1 LSIKQHCIIS
11 EFSNKKVR
19 IDVRFFLAAIKEGN
33 MKDQSVIYDLLVI
46 GGGINGTG
54 IAADASGRG
63 LNVLLCEM
71 NDLAS
76 STSSNS
82 SKLIHGGLRYLEYY
96 EFRLVRE
103 ALAERETLLKNAPHI
118 IWPLRF
124 RLPHRRHLRPSWM
137 IRIGLFMY
145 DNLAKRATLKG
156 SHGIKFGKESP
167 VIDSITKGFEYS
179 DAWVDDARM
188 VVLNAIAAR
197 DNGANIMTRTRC
209 SNAKRVDNIWEVTLH
224 DNLTG
229 QQQTVKAKA
238 LVNAAGPW
246 VTRFFDDALKATSP
260 KKIRLIKGSHI
271 IVPRIHNEPQAY
283 ILQNEDKR
291 IVFVIPYENDFSL
304 IGTTDIEH
312 IGDPATACISKE
324 ESDYLVSI
332 VNAHF
337 KHQITTEDIVAS
349 YSGVRPLLD
358 DESDSAAEVTRDY
371 TFEVDTAEGKAP
383 LLSVFGGKITTY
395 RKLSEAAVDGIIS
408 HFPKA
413 GKSWTADVA
422 LPGGNFD
429 TQHNLQTSLQRQYN
443 WLPRKI
449 INRYVRS
456 YGTLSH
462 EICAGISSMDEMGQ
476 NFGAGLYQREVEYLI
491 AQEWAVDLEDIIWR
505 RSKLGL
511 HLTQAEKDTLASF
524 LVTSTESLKASSK

>member
-1 LSIKQHCIIS
+1 
-11 EFSNKKVR
+11 
-19 IDVRFFLAAIKEGN
+19 

-54 IAADASGRG
+54 IAADATGRG

-103 ALAERETLLKNAPHI
+103 GLAEREILLKNAPHI

-124 RLPHRRHLRPSWM
+124 RLPHRSHLRPSWM

-156 SHGIKFGKESP
+156 SKGIKFDKNSP
-167 VIDSITKGFEYS
+167 VVDTITKGFEYS

-197 DNGANIMTRTRC
+197 DKGANIMTRTRC
-209 SNAKRVDNIWEVTLH
+209 SDAKRVGDIWEVTLN
-224 DNLTG
+224 DNITG
-229 QQQTVKAKA
+229 EKQLVKTKA

-246 VTRFFDDALKATSP
+246 VTSIFDEALKKPSP

-271 IVPRIHNEPQAY
+271 IVPRIHNESQAY

-291 IVFVIPYENDFSL
+291 IVFVIPYEDDFSL

-324 ESDYLVSI
+324 ETDYLISV
-332 VNAHF
+332 VNGHF
-337 KHQITTEDIVAS
+337 KHQISNKDIIAT

-358 DESDSAAEVTRDY
+358 DESDSPAAVTRDY
-371 TFEVDTAEGKAP
+371 TFEVDAPYGKAP

-395 RKLSEAAVDGIIS
+395 RKLSEAAVNGIIN
-408 HFPKA
+408 HFPDADKCI
-413 GKSWTADVA
+413 TAHTA
-422 LPGGNFD
+422 LPGGDFD
-429 TQHNLQTSLQRQYN
+429 NQHNLQTSLEQQYS
-443 WLPRKI
+443 WLPHKI

-462 EICAGISSMDEMGQ
+462 KILAGINSLEGMGEY
-476 NFGAGLYQREVEYLI
+476 FGAGLYQREVEYLI
-491 AQEWAVDLEDIIWR
+491 QQEWAVDLEDIIWR
-505 RSKLGL
+505 RSKLSL
-511 HLTQAEKDTLASF
+511 HLTEKEKSGLEYFIVTFNSSKK
-524 LVTSTESLKASSK
+524 VTSTCE

>member
-1 LSIKQHCIIS
+1 
-11 EFSNKKVR
+11 
-19 IDVRFFLAAIKEGN
+19 

-54 IAADASGRG
+54 IAADATGRG

-103 ALAERETLLKNAPHI
+103 GLAEREILLKNAPHI

-124 RLPHRRHLRPSWM
+124 RLPHRSHLRPSWM

-156 SHGIKFGKESP
+156 SKGIKFDKNSP
-167 VIDSITKGFEYS
+167 VVDTITKGFEYS

-197 DNGANIMTRTRC
+197 DKGANIMTRTRC
-209 SNAKRVDNIWEVTLH
+209 SDAKRVGDIWEVTLN
-224 DNLTG
+224 DNITG
-229 QQQTVKAKA
+229 DKQLVKTKA

-246 VTRFFDDALKATSP
+246 VTSIFDEALKKPSP

-271 IVPRIHNEPQAY
+271 IVPRIHNESQAY

-291 IVFVIPYENDFSL
+291 IVFVIPYEDDFSL

-324 ESDYLVSI
+324 ETDYLISV
-332 VNAHF
+332 VNGHF
-337 KHQITTEDIVAS
+337 KHQISNKDIIAT

-358 DESDSAAEVTRDY
+358 DESDSPAAVTRDY
-371 TFEVDTAEGKAP
+371 TFEVDAPYGKAP

-395 RKLSEAAVDGIIS
+395 RKLSEAAVNGIID
-408 HFPKA
+408 HFPDA
-413 GKSWTADVA
+413 GECITADTA
-422 LPGGNFD
+422 LPGGDFD
-429 TQHNLQTSLQRQYN
+429 NQHNLQTSLQSQYS
-443 WLPRKI
+443 WLPCQI
-449 INRYVRS
+449 IKRYVRS

-462 EICAGISSMDEMGQ
+462 KILAGINSLEGMGEY
-476 NFGAGLYQREVEYLI
+476 FGAGLYQREVEYLI
-491 AQEWAVDLEDIIWR
+491 QQEWAVDLEDIIWR
-505 RSKLGL
+505 RSKLSL
-511 HLTQAEKDTLASF
+511 HLTPKEKSGLAHF
-524 LVTSTESLKASSK
+524 LATFNSSNKVTSTIE